1 MWLFRERERGI
12 SGDDMCGCSERERER
27 GLVVMI
33 CVVVQREREGVSGG
47 EDVCGC

>member
-1 MWLFRERERGI
+1 MRERERGV
-12 SGDDMCGCSERERER
+12 SGDDVCGCSERERE